1 MPELEPR
8 YYTYI
13 GFGCAAVGLLFII
26 CAILA
31 ILGILQLG
39 GLAWAYFTALAILA
53 MLVATLAF
61 NKIGRKRIP
70 V

>member
-13 GFGCAAVGLLFII
+13 GFGCAAVGLLFILA
-26 CAILA
+26 AIFT
-31 ILGILQLG
+31 ILGVLPLG
-39 GLAWAYFTALAILA
+39 DLAWAFFTALAMLA

-61 NKIGRKRIP
+61 NKIGRRRIP